1 VPPAEVS
8 EPGTLAL
15 MLAGAVGVAGV
26 AASRR
31 RRLRAA
37 CA

>member
-1 VPPAEVS
+1 MPPIQVS

-26 AASRR
+26 SASRR